1 MNCVMES
8 LSHWDYATEFS
19 GPEAAALILG
29 IDPNNLEA
37 STAQGGRIK
46 VVAERMAQH
55 YEHALM
61 RWYHEIL
68 KIHAHDSLEIDVH
81 IPYELTSLALEKLC
95 KYWNPD
101 EEDIEFEEWLVN
113 DKLTEFSVQKFSRHE
128 VYAWL
133 QAIGEKSA
141 YQFNIEHVLLHA
153 AEAKSEIE
161 LDPSD
166 LPEELDAANMAF
178 RAVSNAKGKPTE
190 TFRKRIIAYLKENHP
205 NLTDEA
211 IKRIST
217 LANSDKSPGRKKFST
232 E

>member
-1 MNCVMES
+1 MKS

-37 STAQGGRIK
+37 SAAEGNRIK

-55 YEHALM
+55 YVHALM
-61 RWYHEIL
+61 RWYHEVL
-68 KIHAHDSLEIDVH
+68 KIHAHDSLEINVH
-81 IPYELTSLALEKLC
+81 IPFELTSLALEKLC
-95 KYWNPD
+95 NSWNPD

-128 VYAWL
+128 VSAWL

-141 YQFNIEHVLLHA
+141 YQFNTEHALLQE

-178 RAVSNAKGKPTE
+178 RAVSNTKDKPTE
-190 TFRKRIIAYLKENHP
+190 TFRKRIIAYLKENYP

-217 LANSDKSPGRKKFST
+217 LANSDKSPGRKKFSK

>member
-1 MNCVMES
+1 MEF
-8 LSHWDYATEFS
+8 LSHWDYAIEFS
-19 GPEAAALILG
+19 GREAAALILG

-37 STAQGGRIK
+37 FTAADGHIR

-61 RWYHEIL
+61 RWYHEVL
-68 KIHAHDSLEIDVH
+68 KIYAHDSLEIDAH
-81 IPYELTSLALEKLC
+81 IPGELTSLALDKFC

-128 VYAWL
+128 VSAWL

-141 YQFNIEHVLLHA
+141 YQFNTEHALLYA

-166 LPEELDAANMAF
+166 YPEELDAANMAF
-178 RAVSNAKGKPTE
+178 RAIKNGEGNPKD
-190 TFRKRIIAYLKENHP
+190 TFRKRIVSYLEKNYPNFKPDAVQRIA
-205 NLTDEA
+205 TV
-211 IKRIST
+211 
-217 LANSDKSPGRKKFST
+217 ANPDKSTGRKSLSR